1 MKPMF
6 NPSLMCMDL
15 LNIKE
20 QLQIL
25 NTRADFFH
33 VDIMDGHYCKN
44 ITLSPDMVKAF
55 KKVSKVP
62 LDVHLMTTNPE
73 LWINTVAEAGADI
86 ISLHAETIN
95 GQAFRLYN
103 QIREL
108 GLKTGLV
115 LNPATPLSEAAHYLG
130 RIDLLTI
137 MTVDVGFAGQPFIE
151 EMLDKI
157 AEAKRLREE
166 NGYHYRIQIDG
177 SCKPSTFKRLMDAGA
192 DVLILG
198 SSGLFGLD
206 QDLHEACRK
215 MTESYRKALEGSE
228 VSCGL

>member
-1 MKPMF
+1 MKEKF
-6 NPSLMCMDL
+6 AVSLMCMDFPKVGEQ
-15 LNIKE
+15 LNI
-20 QLQIL
+20 L
-25 NTRADFFH
+25 NDLVGMYH

-44 ITLSPDMVKAF
+44 ITLSPDLVKSF
-55 KKVSKVP
+55 KKVSKLP

-73 LWINTVAEAGADI
+73 DWIDPVAEAGADI

-103 QIREL
+103 RIEEL
-108 GLKTGLV
+108 GLKAGLV
-115 LNPATPLSEAAHYLG
+115 LNPATPLSEAAHYLN

-157 AEAKRLREE
+157 REAKRIREE
-166 NGYHYRIQIDG
+166 KGYHYQIQIDG
-177 SCKPSTFKRLMDAGA
+177 SCKASTFKKLTEAGA
-192 DVLILG
+192 DILILG

-206 QDLHEACRK
+206 KDLKTACAK
-215 MTESYRKALEGSE
+215 MTESYKAALG
-228 VSCGL
+228 